1 MDQLRRSKQ
10 IEFALKVY
18 LKETPATREYK
29 WQAGGGCDS
38 ISSLFPS
45 PSQRK

>member
-1 MDQLRRSKQ
+1 MCFLFESSAESSRPVMDQLRRSKQ

-29 WQAGGGCDS
+29 
-38 ISSLFPS
+38 
-45 PSQRK
+45 